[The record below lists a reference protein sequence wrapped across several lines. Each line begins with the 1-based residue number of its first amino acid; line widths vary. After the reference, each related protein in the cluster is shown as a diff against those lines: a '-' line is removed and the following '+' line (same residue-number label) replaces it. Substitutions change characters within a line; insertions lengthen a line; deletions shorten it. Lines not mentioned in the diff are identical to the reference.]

1 MRNALPDSPN
11 WLNVF
16 DAETLLTMTPE
27 ELAEMDAL
35 LPPATVKVTYCPHPA
50 SPRQTAF
57 LSLNDEPE
65 VLYGGAA
72 GGGKTDALLMAA
84 LQYVDQPGYAA
95 LLLQKTYADLSKPG
109 CLMPRSHEW
118 LNGLAE
124 WSGELKQWRFPS
136 GAVLQFGHLGSETDK
151 YNYKS
156 SEFQFI
162 GFDELTQFTETQ
174 YTFLFSRLRRLRT
187 SAIPTRMRA
196 ATNPGGPGHEWVK
209 KRFEPHKGPSR
220 RFVPAYLEDNPGLD
234 IEDYEKQLNQLDH
247 VTRAQLR
254 RGDWSDFEGGRFRS
268 KWFRSYRWKFPV
280 PDMLFIEDWSGPIP
294 LGALTVFVVVDPA
307 SRAKEAN
314 DYTVILALGVWE
326 GRLFV
331 LHVVRE
337 RLTIDEIIP
346 RLGEVVN
353 RWKPDGI
360 GIEAN
365 GFQLALV
372 KEARKKPWGFAVAEL
387 DPEGKDKLA
396 RALPAIIA
404 AEHGQVYLPESADWL
419 GDFLAELVQYTGDDK
434 VDPHDDQ
441 VDALAYAVQMV
452 QDYLD
457 NGAGWSAAPGAG
469 ATKVM

>member
-1 MRNALPDSPN
+1 MKNSSVSPAQAARELLRRKGKLHLLDSYQ
-11 WLNVF
+11 
-16 DAETLLTMTPE
+16 
-27 ELAEMDAL
+27 
-35 LPPATVKVTYCPHPA
+35 PPTVTVTYCPHPA

-57 LSLNDEPE
+57 LNLNDEPE

-118 LNGLAE
+118 LNGLAD

-136 GAVLQFGHLGSETDK
+136 GSVLQFGHLGTETDK

-187 SAIPTRMRA
+187 SNIPTRMRA

-234 IEDYEKQLNQLDH
+234 IENYERQLNQLDP

-254 RGDWSDFEGGRFRS
+254 RGDWKDFEGGRFKS
-268 KWFRSYRWKFPV
+268 KWFKNRYRWSFPV
-280 PDMLFIEDWSGPIP
+280 PDMLLSDQWEGPIP
-294 LGALTVFVVVDPA
+294 LKSFAVFVVMDPA

-314 DYTVILALGVWE
+314 DYTAILTLGIWE
-326 GRLFV
+326 GRLLV
-331 LHVVRE
+331 LDVVRE
-337 RLTIDEIIP
+337 RLTLDDMVP
-346 RLGEVVN
+346 RLGEVVK
-353 RWKPDGI
+353 RWKPDAI

-365 GFQLALV
+365 GFQLAIV
-372 KEARKKPWGFAVAEL
+372 NEARKTRWGFAVTEL
-387 DPEGKDKLA
+387 DPQGKDKLA
-396 RALPAIIA
+396 RATPAIIA
-404 AEHGQVYLPESADWL
+404 AEHGQIYLPESADWL

-434 VDPHDDQ
+434 VDPYDDQ

-457 NGAGWSAAPGAG
+457 NGGGQWSSTPGAG
-469 ATKVM
+469 ATMVQ